1 MKRSVKKNYIFN
13 VTYQLLLLVVPFITT
28 PYLSRVLG
36 ANAIGI
42 YSYANS
48 IASYFVLV
56 ACLGTGT
63 YGQRTIGYVQDDV
76 EKRSRAFW
84 ETFYFRLVMTLIT
97 LFFYGIYIFINKEN
111 TIIFLILA
119 LNVINIIFEI
129 SWFFQGMEDFKKT
142 VLRSAIVKILNIVFI
157 FAFVKSSDDLVLYV
171 FGTMALNLLGSI
183 SLWTYLPKYVIKVK
197 NIKPFRDFKTIIK
210 LFLPTVAIQIYTLI
224 DKTMIGY
231 FSHGINYFENGYYEQ
246 AEKVIKICLTV
257 VTSLGT
263 VMIPRI
269 ARVFKEGNTKKVQEY
284 MYQSYRFTFMASIPI
299 CFGLISIA
307 SVFVP
312 VFFGPGYEKVETL
325 IIILSSLAIIMGL
338 SNANG
343 YQYFVPTQ
351 KENTL
356 AITVMIGAF
365 ANIILNAI
373 LVPKYFSVGASIS
386 SVIGE
391 CLVTLIGFIYIR
403 KEKIFSLRKIVK
415 ESLKYFISGIAM
427 FIVLTLVK
435 PHLNISV
442 ISLAIL
448 IILGGFIYLAM
459 LLILR
464 DELVINT
471 IKDFSKGIK
480 NKLKNKE

>member
-63 YGQRTIGYVQDDV
+63 YGQRTIGYVQDDI

-84 ETFYFRLVMTLIT
+84 ETFYFRLFMTLIT
-97 LFFYGIYIFINKEN
+97 LFFYGIYILITKEHKLMFI
-111 TIIFLILA
+111 ILG
-119 LNVINIIFEI
+119 LNVMNIIFEI

-142 VLRSAIVKILNIVFI
+142 VLRSAIVKILNIIFI
-157 FAFVKSSDDLVLYV
+157 FAFIKSSDDLWLYV
-171 FGTMALNLLGSI
+171 LGTMALNVLGSM
-183 SLWTYLPKYVIKVK
+183 SLWTYLPKYVIRVK
-197 NIKPFRDFKTIIK
+197 NIKPFRDFKTIVK

-231 FSHGINYFENGYYEQ
+231 FSQGINYFENGYYEQ

-269 ARVFKEGNTKKVQEY
+269 ARVFKEGKNKQVQEY
-284 MYQSYRFTFMASIPI
+284 MYQSYRFTFLASIPI
-299 CFGLISIA
+299 CLGLISIA
-307 SVFVP
+307 SIFVP

-325 IIILSSLAIIMGL
+325 IIILSFLAIIMGL

-356 AITVMIGAF
+356 AITVMAGAA

-373 LVPKYFSVGASIS
+373 LVPKYFSIGACIS
-386 SVIGE
+386 SLIGE
-391 CLVTLIGFIYIR
+391 CLVTILGFIYIR
-403 KEKIFSLRKIVK
+403 KEKIFSLRRIVK
-415 ESLKYFISGIAM
+415 ESIKYFISGIVM
-427 FIVLTLVK
+427 YIVLSLVK
-435 PHLNISV
+435 PYLSISV
-442 ISLAIL
+442 TSLAIL
-448 IILGGFIYLAM
+448 IILGGIIYLLM
-459 LLILR
+459 LIMLKDDLI
-464 DELVINT
+464 INT
-471 IKDFSKGIK
+471 IKDFSKIVK
-480 NKLKNKE
+480 NKLKK